1 MFASATRVSHRIIR
15 SKKFKMMARGALFSA
30 LVIGQYPTNRFSTS
44 CDATLTKQPLNSQ
57 PDVDIIL
64 EKETSH
70 IIEKTKVVIRR
81 IQKLLEYAQRL
92 FLYALLGVPVVLIGS
107 TAYASGG
114 VAPVIED
121 VIWDSC
127 LWAIQLLGP
136 TFMKLAQWASTRPDL
151 YPPAL
156 IKRLESLQDH
166 VKVDYSIESV
176 ERTLR
181 LAFGDDWTDLRIEPK
196 PVGAGCVAQVFKGS
210 LIDKKTKKKQ
220 DVAIKLIHPHVEKM
234 IKTDMELLALFAS
247 FIDRYFLLF
256 DYFAIFITIGIIIL
270 IPVDNRVITIFQQD
284 SFSPDSKYR

>member
-1 MFASATRVSHRIIR
+1 
-15 SKKFKMMARGALFSA
+15 
-30 LVIGQYPTNRFSTS
+30 
-44 CDATLTKQPLNSQ
+44 
-57 PDVDIIL
+57 
-64 EKETSH
+64 
-70 IIEKTKVVIRR
+70 VVIRR

-92 FLYALLGVPVVLIGS
+92 FLYALLGVPVVCIGS
-107 TAYASGG
+107 TAYALGG

-121 VIWDSC
+121 IIWDSC

-156 IKRLESLQDH
+156 IKRLESLQDR

-196 PVGAGCVAQVFKGS
+196 PIGAGCVAQVFKGS

-234 IKTDMELLALFAS
+234 IKTDMELLATFAS

-256 DYFAIFITIGIIIL
+256 YYFAVIITISIIIC
-270 IPVDNRVITIFQQD
+270 
-284 SFSPDSKYR
+284 Y